1 MAHKL
6 GSFQVSVIGGILHNS
21 HRRFWAILLG
31 LVFAVVLVAG
41 AVYVGRNI
49 ITSVQA
55 SQQKTERC
63 QAETAYASKNG
74 SVITAS
80 EGKTA
85 VAIMGDS
92 YTTGEFL
99 PDRSKG
105 WAYQVGAGKDWAVK
119 LNGVGGTG
127 FVNPGPCGA
136 QAYSDRIAR
145 VLTLDPQVL
154 IVEGGLNDANAS
166 AADIQAG
173 ARLVLTQASEIPK
186 VIVVGPPAPP
196 TGKDYAAIDRALS
209 EAAAAAGRQYVSALD
224 WDLEYLP
231 DGLHLTEA
239 SHSEFASNVAREVR
253 L

>member
-1 MAHKL
+1 MR
-6 GSFQVSVIGGILHNS
+6 NS

-31 LVFAVVLVAG
+31 LVFTVVLVAG
-41 AVYVGRNI
+41 AVHVGRKI
-49 ITSVQA
+49 IISVQA
-55 SQQKTERC
+55 SQQKAERC
-63 QAETAYASKNG
+63 QAETAYAVRNG

-80 EGKTA
+80 EGNTA

-105 WAYQVGAGKDWAVK
+105 WAYQVGAGKDWSVK

-127 FVNPGPCGA
+127 FVHPGPCGA

-145 VLTLDPQVL
+145 VLTLDPQIL
-154 IVEGGLNDANAS
+154 IIEGGLNDANARP
-166 AADIQAG
+166 ADIQAG
-173 ARLVLTQASEIPK
+173 ARYLLSQTREVPTV
-186 VIVVGPPAPP
+186 VIVGPPAPP
-196 TGKDYAAIDRALS
+196 TGKNYVAIDRALS
-209 EAAAAAGRQYVSALD
+209 EVAASEGRQYVSALD

-239 SHSEFASNVAREVR
+239 SHAEFASNVARQLE